1 MNDSGK
7 PLKKFLRKPP
17 ADYGISDEFY
27 TRRWTSLCTAM
38 YVAVHIWAA
47 FGDYQSLLATLPD
60 LALYFGCMVYSR
72 QIKLQ
77 HMFYI
82 YFWVQ
87 WTFKLIFEDKIKP
100 SNKTLLLKLESVA
113 VRLLES

>member
-1 MNDSGK
+1 MYD
-7 PLKKFLRKPP
+7 
-17 ADYGISDEFY
+17 DV
-27 TRRWTSLCTAM
+27 RRR
-38 YVAVHIWAA
+38 IWAT
-47 FGDYQSLLATLPD
+47 FGDYQPLLATLPD
-60 LALYFGCMVYSR
+60 FALYFGCMVYSR

-82 YFWVQ
+82 DFWVQ
-87 WTFKLIFEDKIKP
+87 WSFKHIFEDRIKT

>member
-1 MNDSGK
+1 M
-7 PLKKFLRKPP
+7 
-17 ADYGISDEFY
+17 YGDV
-27 TRRWTSLCTAM
+27 RRR
-38 YVAVHIWAA
+38 IWAA
-47 FGDYQSLLATLPD
+47 FGDYQPLLATLPD
-60 LALYFGCMVYSR
+60 FALYFGCMVYSR

-82 YFWVQ
+82 DFWVQ
-87 WTFKLIFEDKIKP
+87 WTFKLIFEDRIKP